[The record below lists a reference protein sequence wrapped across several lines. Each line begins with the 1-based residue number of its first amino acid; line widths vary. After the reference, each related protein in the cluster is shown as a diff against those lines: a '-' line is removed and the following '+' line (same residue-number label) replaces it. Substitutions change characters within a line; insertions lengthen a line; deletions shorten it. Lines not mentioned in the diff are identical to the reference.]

1 MTALLEAE
9 GLELAY
15 GQVPACRDI
24 AFHVEEGEVVTLIGA
39 NGAGKST
46 TLRSIQGINRPK
58 RGSIRFNGADIV
70 GHPPHEIV
78 RPDRDPARGHE
89 HVVLEPARERLPMR
103 ILIVGHHR

>member
-24 AFHVEEGEVVTLIGA
+24 TFHVEEGEVVTLVGA

-46 TLRSIQGINRPK
+46 LLKLVNGDLAPDHGSVSRQQNLRL
-58 RGSIRFNGADIV
+58 AY
-70 GHPPHEIV
+70 
-78 RPDRDPARGHE
+78 
-89 HVVLEPARERLPMR
+89 LPQE
-103 ILIVGHHR
+103 VP